1 MNREYVYVIYLDLM
15 SKTNKQKTKIKTTTA
30 TANTIFKMENVIY
43 KIDSINIR
51 KTKKK
56 WIKCVFQLGLES
68 FFRTDDCVMTSSS
81 NKR

>member
-56 WIKCVFQLGLES
+56 
-68 FFRTDDCVMTSSS
+68 
-81 NKR
+81 